1 LGCDEN
7 FGRKL
12 IHETF
17 HDRTTKVVA
26 EGWNELKVGCVD
38 RGDFSRTCK
47 QDAGSAVEFEVD
59 VRVSS

>member
-1 LGCDEN
+1 M
-7 FGRKL
+7 K
-12 IHETF
+12 TF